1 MIKMA
6 ASLNSEF
13 WRCIDELKTELQA
26 MNRVESLCKTL
37 NESVENSVV
46 KIEELSGDEVIKKLE
61 EVILKIA
68 QDISEEKSPSL
79 QYNCRNSWKNTRY
92 NSAVGIEMIDNITQT
107 EHRFDSTASVGKFAA
122 TLKIIAFCYRLLQQ
136 DIYAT
141 KRDIYYSDVVFF
153 GSQSIVDDIIDN
165 LSCMIRVPRHC
176 LHVVAASKGCV
187 AGDLCY
193 RELDGSLVDCRDKAS
208 GTLVPT
214 HVQGIYDINSDAK
227 FLLIIEK
234 EASFQRLLDDNVLQK
249 LHPCI
254 VITGKGFP
262 DVNTRMMVHRLWCT
276 LQIPVLGLVDADPH
290 GVEILSVYKFGS
302 KALSF
307 DSHNLTV
314 PIIKWLGVLPS
325 DIERLAIPGDKR
337 IPLTE
342 RDRTK
347 ARELLER
354 PYIKV
359 QKPWAQ
365 EIEAML
371 SMGYKAEI
379 QALSSISLEFLSDT
393 YLPVKIK
400 YGKWI

>member
-1 MIKMA
+1 
-6 ASLNSEF
+6 
-13 WRCIDELKTELQA
+13 
-26 MNRVESLCKTL
+26 
-37 NESVENSVV
+37 
-46 KIEELSGDEVIKKLE
+46 
-61 EVILKIA
+61 
-68 QDISEEKSPSL
+68 
-79 QYNCRNSWKNTRY
+79 
-92 NSAVGIEMIDNITQT
+92 MIDNITQT
-107 EHRFDSTASVGKFAA
+107 EHRFDSTASVGN
-122 TLKIIAFCYRLLQQ
+122 
-136 DIYAT
+136 
-141 KRDIYYSDVVFF
+141 
-153 GSQSIVDDIIDN
+153 QSIVDDIIDN
-165 LSCMIRVPRHC
+165 LSCMIRVPRHS

-193 RELDGSLVDCRDKAS
+193 REHDGTPVDCRDKAS
-208 GTLVPT
+208 
-214 HVQGIYDINSDAK
+214 

-234 EASFQRLLDDNVLQK
+234 EASFQRLLDDNILQK

-254 VITGKGFP
+254 VVTGKGFP

-347 ARELLER
+347 AHELLER
-354 PYIKV
+354 PYIKL